1 MYILDEISLYVFILD
16 FIFNFFVEYQHQE
29 TFLMIK
35 DHKKIAQ
42 RYLFSGFMIFDFLAT
57 FPIDKFIGDQG
68 DDVLE
73 FKNNNKSYLTKLFR
87 LTRLTRVYMLLDQSR
102 VNRVFK

>member
-1 MYILDEISLYVFILD
+1 
-16 FIFNFFVEYQHQE
+16 
-29 TFLMIK
+29 
-35 DHKKIAQ
+35 
-42 RYLFSGFMIFDFLAT
+42 MIFDFLAT